1 MTLAVYQLPWH
12 VQAQISTQ
20 MGMIM
25 GFITL
30 APPSTT
36 IFAPLTYDENPHARK
51 PVTLATSFGCPARSS
66 GIVCFWAWVTSI
78 EYCQREQVKH

>member
-1 MTLAVYQLPWH
+1 MGATLRRISHEVIPDESIPEEDMITPAVYQVPSH
-12 VQAQISTQ
+12 VQDQVSTQ

-36 IFAPLTYDENPHARK
+36 IFAPLT
-51 PVTLATSFGCPARSS
+51 
-66 GIVCFWAWVTSI
+66 
-78 EYCQREQVKH
+78 